1 MSVKQYVYDETTPEE
16 LRIGV
21 LRKMHLQ
28 KHRDIVNNTHCQHE
42 MQLLKDKIDA
52 LKKQIQLL
60 KRKDVSI
67 RRSCSEKI
75 NQLLS
80 TIDNFENLGLEEETL
95 KKEIKS
101 LKAEIRIFKTI
112 RRKLQNN

>member
-1 MSVKQYVYDETTPEE
+1 MPVKQYVYDETDPED

-28 KHRDIVNNTHCQHE
+28 KHRDNVNNTHCQHE
-42 MQLLKDKIDA
+42 MQILRDKIDA
-52 LKKQIQLL
+52 LKKQILHL
-60 KRKDVSI
+60 RRKDFSI

-95 KKEIKS
+95 KAEIKL
-101 LKAEIRIFKTI
+101 LKAEIHRFKTI
-112 RRKLQNN
+112 RRKLENN